1 MRNPKLETPN
11 SKPKKKGRPGWP
23 ECDRKNDTALFAGEV
38 RMKSI
43 A

>member
-1 MRNPKLETPN
+1 MRNPKLE
-11 SKPKKKGRPGWP
+11 KKGRSGWP
-23 ECDRKNDTALFAGEV
+23 ECDRKKDTALFAGEV

>member
-1 MRNPKLETPN
+1 MTNPKLETQN
-11 SKPKKKGRPGWP
+11 SKPEKKGRPGWP
-23 ECDRKNDTALFAGEV
+23 GRDRNKVIVLFAGEV